1 MPEGHT
7 IHRAARDQRKKLVG
21 ALEVTSPQ
29 GRFAE
34 GAECLDGGELR
45 DVHAHGKHL
54 VYEWRDGQLLH
65 VHLGLFG
72 KFRAHRGEVP
82 TPRDTVRVRLAA
94 REWVIDLTGPTAC
107 ELIGDDDL
115 GRLLDRLGPDPLR
128 PDADATRFLAR
139 AERSRKA
146 IGGLLLDQSVIAG
159 IGNVYRA
166 EALFVCG
173 IDPARESRSL
183 DDAQRQALWTT
194 SVAMLTDGVRSG
206 RIVTVDPKELG
217 VPRSAVPRRQ
227 RTYVYKRD
235 TCIRCGDTVARGTLA
250 ARTIYWCPT
259 CQT

>member
-29 GRFAE
+29 GRFSD
-34 GAECLDGGELR
+34 GAESLDGHELR
-45 DVHAHGKHL
+45 DIHAHGKHL
-54 VYEWRDGQLLH
+54 VYEWRGGQLLH

-72 KFRAHRGEVP
+72 KFRAHRGAIP
-82 TPRDTVRVRLAA
+82 PPRETVRLRLAA
-94 REWVIDLTGPTAC
+94 KEWVIDLTGPTAC
-107 ELIGDDDL
+107 ELIDDSDL
-115 GRLLDRLGPDPLR
+115 TRLLDRLGPDPLR
-128 PDADATRFLAR
+128 ADADPTRFLAR
-139 AERSRKA
+139 AERSRKT

-159 IGNVYRA
+159 VGNVYRA

-183 DDAQRQALWTT
+183 DDQQRQDLWET
-194 SVAMLTDGVRSG
+194 SVAMLSDGVRSG
-206 RIVTVDPKELG
+206 RIVTVDPTELG
-217 VPRSAVPRRQ
+217 VPRSRIPRRQ
-227 RTYVYKRD
+227 RTYVYRRD
-235 TCIRCGDTVARGTLA
+235 ICIRCGDAVAKGTLA